1 MIPRD
6 KAPKE
11 VYDMLVP
18 MVIEQTGRGERSYD
32 IFSRLLKER
41 ILFIGTD
48 IDDTFANLIM
58 AQLIFLEYE
67 DPEKDINIYINS
79 PGGLVTSGLAIYDT
93 IQFVK
98 PNVTTICMGQAAS
111 MGAILLAAGTKGK
124 RYALPNSRIMIH
136 QPIGGIGGQA
146 SDIQIHAKEIIKI
159 KERLNNILSKHT
171 GQTSDKIQ
179 KDSDRN
185 FYMTAEEALEYGLID
200 EIIRG
205 KDSRK

>member
-1 MIPRD
+1 
-6 KAPKE
+6 
-11 VYDMLVP
+11 
-18 MVIEQTGRGERSYD
+18 
-32 IFSRLLKER
+32 
-41 ILFIGTD
+41 
-48 IDDTFANLIM
+48 
-58 AQLIFLEYE
+58 
-67 DPEKDINIYINS
+67 NS
-79 PGGLVTSGLAIYDT
+79 PGGLVTAGLAIYDT

-159 KERLNNILSKHT
+159 KERLNSILSKHT
-171 GQTSDKIQ
+171 GQTPEKIQ